1 MNTVINSTNN
11 VISESVKRI
20 WDSFQFLMAVVLL
33 PLLFIVGISH
43 NTEKTIYESG
53 IHVSKQNAANLK
65 ATANYSEALSDQNS

>member
-1 MNTVINSTNN
+1 
-11 VISESVKRI
+11 
-20 WDSFQFLMAVVLL
+20 MAVVLL